1 MKDSVYRAPKGTRDL
16 VWPDSERRRS
26 FIDLFAK
33 IVSRSGYAEIVP
45 PMFEHIE
52 VFQRLG
58 DGTDVVRK
66 EMYNFEDKGG
76 RNIALR
82 PEQTASI
89 VRSYAEHR
97 PSLPWKVWYAGPN
110 FRYERAQK
118 GRFRQFDQVGVEAL
132 GADDPYLDVEVI
144 AIAWRFYEALG
155 LKQVN
160 LLLNSV
166 GTIQDRTRYVE
177 ALRGYLE
184 KRKGDLSTEM
194 QETLVSNPLRVL
206 DSKRTEDIEVVSE
219 APSILEHLSVEA
231 NSHFNKVQEGLQKL
245 KIPYS
250 VTPNLV
256 RGLDYYV
263 QTTFEFTTKSIDAAQ
278 DAIGGGGR
286 YDGLAA
292 EMGAPETPGVGF
304 ALGLDRT
311 LMACEAEKTFIG
323 QEQLLQIYV
332 VDTTG
337 GENSLIITDQ
347 LRQKGFKVDRSFG
360 DRSMKAQMK
369 AADKSGAKIAL
380 IIGEDEVEKGV
391 VTIRDLRGEEGQ
403 EEIASDSIIA
413 NLEKRLG

>member
-26 FIDLFAK
+26 FIDLFAE
-33 IVSRSGYAEIVP
+33 IVSSAGYAEIVL
-45 PMFEHIE
+45 PMFEHVE

-66 EMYNFEDKGG
+66 EMYDFEDKGG

-89 VRSYAEHR
+89 VRAYAEHR

-118 GRFRQFDQVGVEAL
+118 GRFRQFDQVGIEAL

-160 LLLNSV
+160 LSLNSV
-166 GTIQDRTRYVE
+166 GTLQDRIVYIE
-177 ALRGYLE
+177 ALSEYLE
-184 KRKGDLSTEM
+184 KQKGFLSTEA
-194 QETLVSNPLRVL
+194 QETLSSNPLRVL
-206 DSKRTEDIEVVSE
+206 DSKRAEDIEVVSQ
-219 APSILEHLSVEA
+219 APSILEHLSEEASNHFSKVE
-231 NSHFNKVQEGLQKL
+231 EGLKKL
-245 KIPYS
+245 EIPYL
-250 VTPNLV
+250 VQPNLV

-263 QTTFEFTTKSIDAAQ
+263 QTTFEFSTESIDAAQ

-292 EMGAPETPGVGF
+292 EMGAPATPGVGF

-311 LMACEAEKTFIG
+311 LMACKAEKTFIG
-323 QEQLLQIYV
+323 REQLLQVYV
-332 VDTTG
+332 IDTTG
-337 GENSLIITDQ
+337 GENSLVITDQ
-347 LRQKGFKVDRSFG
+347 LRQNGFKVDRSFG

-380 IIGEDEVEKGV
+380 IVGEDEVEKGV

-403 EEIASDSIIA
+403 EEIASDSIIS
-413 NLEKRLG
+413 NLEKRL

>member
-26 FIDLFAK
+26 FIDLFAE
-33 IVSRSGYAEIVP
+33 IVSSAGYAEIVL
-45 PMFEHIE
+45 PMFEHVE

-66 EMYNFEDKGG
+66 EMYDFEDKGG

-89 VRSYAEHR
+89 VRAYAEHR
-97 PSLPWKVWYAGPN
+97 PSLPWKVWYSGPN

-118 GRFRQFDQVGVEAL
+118 GRFRQFDQVGIEAL

-160 LLLNSV
+160 LSLNSV
-166 GTIQDRTRYVE
+166 GTLQDRIIYIE
-177 ALRGYLE
+177 ALSEYLE
-184 KRKGDLSTEM
+184 KQKGFLSTEA
-194 QETLVSNPLRVL
+194 QETLSSNPLRVL
-206 DSKRTEDIEVVSE
+206 DSKRAEDIEVVSQ
-219 APSILEHLSVEA
+219 APSILEHLSEEA
-231 NSHFNKVQEGLQKL
+231 NNHFSKVEEGLKKL
-245 KIPYS
+245 EIPYL
-250 VTPNLV
+250 VQPNLV

-263 QTTFEFTTKSIDAAQ
+263 QTTFEFSTESIDAAQ

-292 EMGAPETPGVGF
+292 EMGAPATPGVGF

-323 QEQLLQIYV
+323 PEQLLQVYV
-332 VDTTG
+332 IDTTG
-337 GENSLIITDQ
+337 GENSLVITDQ
-347 LRQKGFKVDRSFG
+347 LRQNGFKVDRSFG

-380 IIGEDEVEKGV
+380 IVGEDEVEKGV

-413 NLEKRLG
+413 NLEKRL

>member
-26 FIDLFAK
+26 FIDLFAE
-33 IVSRSGYAEIVP
+33 IVSSAGYAEIVL
-45 PMFEHIE
+45 PMFEHVE

-66 EMYNFEDKGG
+66 EMYDFEDKGG

-89 VRSYAEHR
+89 VRAYAEHR

-118 GRFRQFDQVGVEAL
+118 GRFRQFDQVGIEAL

-160 LLLNSV
+160 LSLNSV
-166 GTIQDRTRYVE
+166 GTLQDRILYIE
-177 ALRGYLE
+177 ALSEYLE
-184 KRKGDLSTEM
+184 KQKGFLSTEA
-194 QETLVSNPLRVL
+194 QETLSSNPLRVL
-206 DSKRTEDIEVVSE
+206 DSKRAEDIEVVSQ
-219 APSILEHLSVEA
+219 APSILEHLSEEA
-231 NSHFNKVQEGLQKL
+231 NNHFSKVEEGLKKL
-245 KIPYS
+245 EIPYL
-250 VTPNLV
+250 VQPNLV

-263 QTTFEFTTKSIDAAQ
+263 QTTFEFSTESIDAAQ
-278 DAIGGGGR
+278 DAIGGGVR

-292 EMGAPETPGVGF
+292 EMGAPATPGVGF

-323 QEQLLQIYV
+323 PEQLLQVYV
-332 VDTTG
+332 IDTTG
-337 GENSLIITDQ
+337 GENSLVITDQ
-347 LRQKGFKVDRSFG
+347 LRQNGFKVDRSFG

-380 IIGEDEVEKGV
+380 IVGEDEVEKGV

-413 NLEKRLG
+413 NLEKRL

>member
-1 MKDSVYRAPKGTRDL
+1 MKNSVYRAPKGTRDL

-26 FIDLFAK
+26 FIDLFSA
-33 IVSRSGYAEIVP
+33 IAGSAGYAEIVL

-58 DGTDVVRK
+58 DGTDVVSK
-66 EMYNFEDKGG
+66 EMYDFEDKGG
-76 RNIALR
+76 RNLALR

-118 GRFRQFDQVGVEAL
+118 GRFRQFDQVGIEAL
-132 GADDPYLDVEVI
+132 GTEDAYLDVEVI
-144 AIAWRFYEALG
+144 AIAWRFYESLG
-155 LKQVN
+155 LKQVD

-166 GTIQDRTRYVE
+166 GTLQDRIRYIE
-177 ALRGYLE
+177 ALSEYFE
-184 KRKGDLSTEM
+184 KQKNGLSTEA
-194 QETLVSNPLRVL
+194 QETLISNPLRVL
-206 DSKRTEDIEVVSE
+206 DSKRDEDIKVVSE
-219 APSILEHLSVEA
+219 APSILEYLSDEA
-231 NSHFNKVQEGLQKL
+231 KNHFNKVQEGLNKL

-250 VTPNLV
+250 VKPNLV

-292 EMGAPETPGVGF
+292 EMGAPATPGVGF

-323 QEQLLQIYV
+323 PEQFLQVYV

-337 GENSLIITDQ
+337 GENSLVITDE

-360 DRSMKAQMK
+360 NRSMKAQMK

-403 EEIASDSIIA
+403 EEIASDSVIA

>member
-26 FIDLFAK
+26 FIDLFAE
-33 IVSRSGYAEIVP
+33 IVSSAGYAEIVL
-45 PMFEHIE
+45 PMFEHVE

-66 EMYNFEDKGG
+66 EMYDFEDKGG

-89 VRSYAEHR
+89 VRAYAEHR
-97 PSLPWKVWYAGPN
+97 PSLPWKVWYSGPN

-118 GRFRQFDQVGVEAL
+118 GRFRQFDQVGIEAL

-160 LLLNSV
+160 LSLNSV
-166 GTIQDRTRYVE
+166 GTLQDRIVYIE
-177 ALRGYLE
+177 ALSEYLE
-184 KRKGDLSTEM
+184 KQKGFLSTEA
-194 QETLVSNPLRVL
+194 QETLSSNPLRVL
-206 DSKRTEDIEVVSE
+206 DSKRAEDIEVVSQ
-219 APSILEHLSVEA
+219 APSILEHLSEEA
-231 NSHFNKVQEGLQKL
+231 NNHFSKVEEGLKKL
-245 KIPYS
+245 EIPYL
-250 VTPNLV
+250 VQPNLV

-263 QTTFEFTTKSIDAAQ
+263 QTTFEFSTESIDAAQ

-292 EMGAPETPGVGF
+292 EMGAPATPGVGF

-323 QEQLLQIYV
+323 PEQLLQVYV
-332 VDTTG
+332 IDTTG
-337 GENSLIITDQ
+337 GENSLVITDQ
-347 LRQKGFKVDRSFG
+347 LRQNGFKVDRSFG

-380 IIGEDEVEKGV
+380 IVGEDEVEKGV

-403 EEIASDSIIA
+403 EEIASDSIVA
-413 NLEKRLG
+413 NLEKRL

>member
-26 FIDLFAK
+26 FIDLFAE
-33 IVSRSGYAEIVP
+33 IVSSAGYAEIVL
-45 PMFEHIE
+45 PMFEHVE

-66 EMYNFEDKGG
+66 EMYDFEDKGG

-89 VRSYAEHR
+89 VRAYAEHR
-97 PSLPWKVWYAGPN
+97 PSLPWKVWYSGPN

-118 GRFRQFDQVGVEAL
+118 GRFRQFDQVGIEAL

-160 LLLNSV
+160 LSLNSV
-166 GTIQDRTRYVE
+166 GALQDRIIYIE
-177 ALRGYLE
+177 ALSEYLE
-184 KRKGDLSTEM
+184 KQKGFLSTEA
-194 QETLVSNPLRVL
+194 QETLSSNPLRVL
-206 DSKRTEDIEVVSE
+206 DSKRAEDIEVVSQ
-219 APSILEHLSVEA
+219 APSILEHLSEEASNHFSKVE
-231 NSHFNKVQEGLQKL
+231 EGLKKL
-245 KIPYS
+245 EIPYL
-250 VTPNLV
+250 VQPNLV

-263 QTTFEFTTKSIDAAQ
+263 QTTFEFSTESIDAAQ

-292 EMGAPETPGVGF
+292 EMGAPATPGVGF

-323 QEQLLQIYV
+323 PEQLLQVYV
-332 VDTTG
+332 IDTTG
-337 GENSLIITDQ
+337 GENSLVITDQ
-347 LRQKGFKVDRSFG
+347 LRQNGFKVDRSFG

-380 IIGEDEVEKGV
+380 IVGEDEVEKGV

-403 EEIASDSIIA
+403 EEIASGSIIA
-413 NLEKRLG
+413 NLEKRL

>member
-26 FIDLFAK
+26 FIDLFAE
-33 IVSRSGYAEIVP
+33 IVSSAGYAEIVL
-45 PMFEHIE
+45 PMFEHVE

-66 EMYNFEDKGG
+66 EMYDFEDKGG

-89 VRSYAEHR
+89 VRAYAEHR
-97 PSLPWKVWYAGPN
+97 PSLPWKVWYSGPN

-118 GRFRQFDQVGVEAL
+118 GRFRQFDQVGIEAL

-160 LLLNSV
+160 LSLNSV
-166 GTIQDRTRYVE
+166 GTLQDRIVYIE
-177 ALRGYLE
+177 ALSEYLE
-184 KRKGDLSTEM
+184 KQKGFLSTEA
-194 QETLVSNPLRVL
+194 QETLSSNPLRVL
-206 DSKRTEDIEVVSE
+206 DSKRAEDIEVVSQ
-219 APSILEHLSVEA
+219 APSILEHLSEEA
-231 NSHFNKVQEGLQKL
+231 NNHFSKVEEGLKKL
-245 KIPYS
+245 EIPYL
-250 VTPNLV
+250 VQPNLV

-263 QTTFEFTTKSIDAAQ
+263 KTTFEFSTDSIDAAQ

-292 EMGAPETPGVGF
+292 EMGAPATPGVGF

-323 QEQLLQIYV
+323 PEQLLQVYV
-332 VDTTG
+332 IDTTG
-337 GENSLIITDQ
+337 GENSLVITDQ
-347 LRQKGFKVDRSFG
+347 LRQNGFKVDRSFG

-380 IIGEDEVEKGV
+380 IVGEDEVEKGV

-413 NLEKRLG
+413 NLEKRL

>member
-1 MKDSVYRAPKGTRDL
+1 MKDSVYRAPKGSRDL

-26 FIDLFAK
+26 FIDLFAE
-33 IVSRSGYAEIVP
+33 IVSSAGYAEIVL
-45 PMFEHIE
+45 PMFEHVE

-66 EMYNFEDKGG
+66 EMYDFEDKGG

-89 VRSYAEHR
+89 VRAYAEHR

-118 GRFRQFDQVGVEAL
+118 GRFRQFDQVGIEAL

-160 LLLNSV
+160 LSLNSV
-166 GTIQDRTRYVE
+166 GTLQDRIIYIE
-177 ALRGYLE
+177 ALSEYLE
-184 KRKGDLSTEM
+184 KQKGFLSTEA
-194 QETLVSNPLRVL
+194 QETLSSNPLRVL
-206 DSKRTEDIEVVSE
+206 DSKRAEDIEVVSQ
-219 APSILEHLSVEA
+219 APSILEHLSEEA
-231 NSHFNKVQEGLQKL
+231 NNHFSKVEEGLKKL
-245 KIPYS
+245 EIPYL
-250 VTPNLV
+250 VQPNLV

-263 QTTFEFTTKSIDAAQ
+263 QTTFEFSTESIDAAQ

-292 EMGAPETPGVGF
+292 EMGAPATPGVGF

-323 QEQLLQIYV
+323 PEQLLQVYV
-332 VDTTG
+332 IDTTG
-337 GENSLIITDQ
+337 GENSLVITDQ
-347 LRQKGFKVDRSFG
+347 LRQNGFKVDRSFG

-380 IIGEDEVEKGV
+380 IVGEDEVEKGV

-413 NLEKRLG
+413 NLEKRL

>member
-26 FIDLFAK
+26 FIDLFAE
-33 IVSRSGYAEIVP
+33 IVSSAGYAEIVL
-45 PMFEHIE
+45 PMFEHVE

-66 EMYNFEDKGG
+66 EMYDFEDKGG

-89 VRSYAEHR
+89 VRAYAEHR

-118 GRFRQFDQVGVEAL
+118 GRFRQFDQVGIEAL

-160 LLLNSV
+160 LSLNSV
-166 GTIQDRTRYVE
+166 GTLQDRIVYIE
-177 ALRGYLE
+177 ALSEYLE
-184 KRKGDLSTEM
+184 KQKGFLSTEA
-194 QETLVSNPLRVL
+194 QETLSSNPLRVL
-206 DSKRTEDIEVVSE
+206 DSKRAEDIEVVSQ
-219 APSILEHLSVEA
+219 APSILEHLSEEA
-231 NSHFNKVQEGLQKL
+231 NNHFSKVEEGLKKL
-245 KIPYS
+245 EIPYL
-250 VTPNLV
+250 VQPNLV

-263 QTTFEFTTKSIDAAQ
+263 QTTFEFSTESINAAQ

-292 EMGAPETPGVGF
+292 EMGAPATPGVGF

-323 QEQLLQIYV
+323 PEQLLQVYV
-332 VDTTG
+332 IDTTG
-337 GENSLIITDQ
+337 GENSLVITDQ
-347 LRQKGFKVDRSFG
+347 LRQNGFKVDRSFG

-380 IIGEDEVEKGV
+380 IVGEDEVEKGV

-413 NLEKRLG
+413 NLEKRL

>member
-1 MKDSVYRAPKGTRDL
+1 VKESVYRAPKGTRDL

-26 FIDLFAK
+26 FIDLFAV
-33 IVSRSGYAEIVP
+33 IASSAGYSEIVP

-66 EMYNFEDKGG
+66 EMYDFEDKGG

-97 PSLPWKVWYAGPN
+97 PPLPWKVWYAGPN

-132 GADDPYLDVEVI
+132 GADDPYLDIEVI

-166 GTIQDRTRYVE
+166 GTTQDRTRYVE

-292 EMGAPETPGVGF
+292 EMGAPDTPGVGF

-323 QEQLLQIYV
+323 PEQLLQIYV

-337 GENSLIITDQ
+337 GENSLVITDQ

>member
-26 FIDLFAK
+26 FIDLFAE
-33 IVSRSGYAEIVP
+33 IVSSAGYAEIVL
-45 PMFEHIE
+45 PMFEHVE

-66 EMYNFEDKGG
+66 EMYDFEDKGG

-89 VRSYAEHR
+89 VRAYAEHR
-97 PSLPWKVWYAGPN
+97 PSLPWKVWYSGPN

-118 GRFRQFDQVGVEAL
+118 GRFRQFDQVGIEAL

-160 LLLNSV
+160 LSLNSV
-166 GTIQDRTRYVE
+166 GTLQDRIVYIE
-177 ALRGYLE
+177 ALSEYLE
-184 KRKGDLSTEM
+184 KQKGFLSTEA
-194 QETLVSNPLRVL
+194 QETLSSNPLRVL
-206 DSKRTEDIEVVSE
+206 DSKRAEDIEVVSQ
-219 APSILEHLSVEA
+219 APSILEHLSEEASNHFSKVE
-231 NSHFNKVQEGLQKL
+231 EGLKKL
-245 KIPYS
+245 EIPYL
-250 VTPNLV
+250 VQPNLV

-263 QTTFEFTTKSIDAAQ
+263 QTTFEFSTESIDAAQ

-292 EMGAPETPGVGF
+292 EMGAPATPGVGF

-323 QEQLLQIYV
+323 PVQLLQVYV
-332 VDTTG
+332 IDTTG
-337 GENSLIITDQ
+337 GENSLVITDQ
-347 LRQKGFKVDRSFG
+347 LRQNGFKVDRSFG

-380 IIGEDEVEKGV
+380 IVGEDEVEKGV

-413 NLEKRLG
+413 NLEKRL

>member
-16 VWPDSERRRS
+16 VWPDSERSRS
-26 FIDLFAK
+26 FIDLFAE
-33 IVSRSGYAEIVP
+33 IVSSAGYAEIVL
-45 PMFEHIE
+45 PMFEHVE

-66 EMYNFEDKGG
+66 EMYDFEDKGG

-89 VRSYAEHR
+89 VRAYAEHR

-118 GRFRQFDQVGVEAL
+118 GRFRQFDQVGIEAL

-160 LLLNSV
+160 LSLNSV
-166 GTIQDRTRYVE
+166 GTLQERIIYIE
-177 ALRGYLE
+177 ALSEYLE
-184 KRKGDLSTEM
+184 KQKGFLSTEA
-194 QETLVSNPLRVL
+194 QETLSSNPLRVL
-206 DSKRTEDIEVVSE
+206 DSKRAEDIEVVSQ
-219 APSILEHLSVEA
+219 APSILEHLSEEA
-231 NSHFNKVQEGLQKL
+231 NNHFSKVEEGLKKL
-245 KIPYS
+245 EIPYL
-250 VTPNLV
+250 VKPNLV

-263 QTTFEFTTKSIDAAQ
+263 QTTFEFSTESIDAAQ

-292 EMGAPETPGVGF
+292 EMGAPATPGVGF

-323 QEQLLQIYV
+323 PEQLLQVYV
-332 VDTTG
+332 IDTTG
-337 GENSLIITDQ
+337 GENSLVITDQ
-347 LRQKGFKVDRSFG
+347 LRQNGFKVDRSFG

-380 IIGEDEVEKGV
+380 IVGEDEVEKGV

-403 EEIASDSIIA
+403 EEIASASIIA
-413 NLEKRLG
+413 NLEKRL

>member
-26 FIDLFAK
+26 FIDLFAE
-33 IVSRSGYAEIVP
+33 IVSSAGYAEIVL
-45 PMFEHIE
+45 PMFEHVE

-66 EMYNFEDKGG
+66 EMYDFEDKGG

-89 VRSYAEHR
+89 VRAYAEHR

-118 GRFRQFDQVGVEAL
+118 GRFRQFDQVGIEAL

-160 LLLNSV
+160 LSLNSV
-166 GTIQDRTRYVE
+166 GTLQDRIVYIE
-177 ALRGYLE
+177 ALSEYLE
-184 KRKGDLSTEM
+184 KQKGFLSTEA
-194 QETLVSNPLRVL
+194 QETLSSNPLRVL
-206 DSKRTEDIEVVSE
+206 DSKRAEDIEVISQ
-219 APSILEHLSVEA
+219 APSILEHLSEEASNHFSKVE
-231 NSHFNKVQEGLQKL
+231 EGLKKL
-245 KIPYS
+245 EIPYL
-250 VTPNLV
+250 VKPNLV

-263 QTTFEFTTKSIDAAQ
+263 QTTFEFSTESIDAAQ

-292 EMGAPETPGVGF
+292 EMGAPATPGVGF

-323 QEQLLQIYV
+323 PEQLLQVYV
-332 VDTTG
+332 IDTTG
-337 GENSLIITDQ
+337 GENSLVITDQ
-347 LRQKGFKVDRSFG
+347 LRQNGFKVDRSFG

-380 IIGEDEVEKGV
+380 IVGEDEVEKGV

-413 NLEKRLG
+413 NLEKRL

>member
-26 FIDLFAK
+26 FIDLFAE
-33 IVSRSGYAEIVP
+33 IVSSAGYAEIVL
-45 PMFEHIE
+45 PMFEHVE

-58 DGTDVVRK
+58 DCKDVVRK
-66 EMYNFEDKGG
+66 EMYDFEDKGG

-89 VRSYAEHR
+89 VRAYAEHR

-118 GRFRQFDQVGVEAL
+118 GRFRQFDQVGIEAL

-160 LLLNSV
+160 LSLNSV
-166 GTIQDRTRYVE
+166 GTLQDRIVYIE
-177 ALRGYLE
+177 ALSEYLE
-184 KRKGDLSTEM
+184 KQKGFLSTEA
-194 QETLVSNPLRVL
+194 QETLSSNPLRVL
-206 DSKRTEDIEVVSE
+206 DSKRAEDIEVVSQ
-219 APSILEHLSVEA
+219 APSILEHLSEEA
-231 NSHFNKVQEGLQKL
+231 NNHFSKVEEGLKKL
-245 KIPYS
+245 EIPYL
-250 VTPNLV
+250 VQPNLV

-263 QTTFEFTTKSIDAAQ
+263 QTTFEFSTESIDAAQ
-278 DAIGGGGR
+278 EAIGGGGR

-292 EMGAPETPGVGF
+292 EMGAPATPGVGF

-323 QEQLLQIYV
+323 PEQLLQVYV
-332 VDTTG
+332 IDTTG
-337 GENSLIITDQ
+337 GENSLVITDQ
-347 LRQKGFKVDRSFG
+347 LRQNGFKVDRSFG

-380 IIGEDEVEKGV
+380 IVGEDEVEKGV

-413 NLEKRLG
+413 NLEKRL

>member
-26 FIDLFAK
+26 FIDLFAE
-33 IVSRSGYAEIVP
+33 IVSSAGYAEIVL
-45 PMFEHIE
+45 PMFEHVE

-66 EMYNFEDKGG
+66 EMYDFEDKGG

-89 VRSYAEHR
+89 VRAYAEHR

-118 GRFRQFDQVGVEAL
+118 GRFRQFDQVGIEAL

-166 GTIQDRTRYVE
+166 GTLQDRVLYMK
-177 ALRGYLE
+177 ALSEYLE
-184 KRKGDLSTEM
+184 KEKGFLSAEA
-194 QETLVSNPLRVL
+194 QETLSSNPLRVL
-206 DSKRTEDIEVVSE
+206 DSKRDEDIEVVSQ
-219 APSILEHLSVEA
+219 APSILEHLSEEA
-231 NSHFNKVQEGLQKL
+231 NNHFSKVQEGLKKL
-245 KIPYS
+245 DIPYS
-250 VTPNLV
+250 VKPNLV

-292 EMGAPETPGVGF
+292 EMGAPATPGVGF

-311 LMACEAEKTFIG
+311 LMACEAEKTFTG
-323 QEQLLQIYV
+323 PEQLLQVYV

-347 LRQKGFKVDRSFG
+347 LRQNGFKVDRSFG

-380 IIGEDEVEKGV
+380 IVGEDEVEKGV

-403 EEIASDSIIA
+403 EEIASGSIIA
-413 NLEKRLG
+413 NLEKRLR

>member
-26 FIDLFAK
+26 FIDLFAG

-66 EMYNFEDKGG
+66 EMYDFEDKGG

-89 VRSYAEHR
+89 VRAYAEHR

-132 GADDPYLDVEVI
+132 GADDPLLDVEVI

-155 LKQVN
+155 LRQVN

-166 GTIQDRTRYVE
+166 GTSQDRTRYIE
-177 ALRGYLE
+177 ALSGYLE
-184 KRKGDLSTEM
+184 KRKSDLSAEA

-206 DSKRTEDIEVVSE
+206 DSKRNEDIGVVSE
-219 APSILEHLSVEA
+219 APSILEHLSDEA
-231 NSHFNKVQEGLQKL
+231 DSHFKRVQEGLKKL
-245 KIPYS
+245 KIPYL
-250 VTPNLV
+250 VEPNLV

-286 YDGLAA
+286 YDGLAS
-292 EMGAPETPGVGF
+292 EMGAPATPGVGF

-323 QEQLLQIYV
+323 PEQLLQIYV

-337 GENSLIITDQ
+337 GENSLVITDQ
-347 LRQKGFKVDRSFG
+347 LRQNGFKVDRSFG
-360 DRSMKAQMK
+360 DRSMKAEMK

-403 EEIASDSIIA
+403 EEIASDSVIA

>member
-26 FIDLFAK
+26 FIDLFAE
-33 IVSRSGYAEIVP
+33 IVSSAGYAEIVL
-45 PMFEHIE
+45 PMFEHVE

-66 EMYNFEDKGG
+66 EMYDFEDKGG

-89 VRSYAEHR
+89 VRAYAEHR

-118 GRFRQFDQVGVEAL
+118 GRFRQFDQVGIEAL

-160 LLLNSV
+160 LSLNSV
-166 GTIQDRTRYVE
+166 GTLQDRIVYIE
-177 ALRGYLE
+177 ALSEYLE
-184 KRKGDLSTEM
+184 KQKGFLSTEA
-194 QETLVSNPLRVL
+194 QETLSSNPLRVL
-206 DSKRTEDIEVVSE
+206 DSKRAEDIEVVSQ
-219 APSILEHLSVEA
+219 APSILEHLSEEA
-231 NSHFNKVQEGLQKL
+231 NNHFSKVEEGLKKL
-245 KIPYS
+245 EIPYL
-250 VTPNLV
+250 VQPNLV

-263 QTTFEFTTKSIDAAQ
+263 QTTFEFSTESIDAAQ

-292 EMGAPETPGVGF
+292 EMGAPATPGVGF

-323 QEQLLQIYV
+323 PEQLLQVYV
-332 VDTTG
+332 IDTTG

-347 LRQKGFKVDRSFG
+347 LRQNGFKVDRSFG

-380 IIGEDEVEKGV
+380 IVGEDEVEKGV

-413 NLEKRLG
+413 NLEKRL

>member
-26 FIDLFAK
+26 FIDLFAE
-33 IVSRSGYAEIVP
+33 IVSSAGYVEIVL
-45 PMFEHIE
+45 PMFEHVE

-66 EMYNFEDKGG
+66 EMYDFEDKGG

-89 VRSYAEHR
+89 VRAYAEHR

-118 GRFRQFDQVGVEAL
+118 GRFRQFDQVGIEAL

-160 LLLNSV
+160 LSLNSV
-166 GTIQDRTRYVE
+166 GTLQDRIVYIE
-177 ALRGYLE
+177 ALSEYLE
-184 KRKGDLSTEM
+184 KQKGFLSTEA
-194 QETLVSNPLRVL
+194 QETLSSNPLRVL
-206 DSKRTEDIEVVSE
+206 DSKRVEDIEVVSQ
-219 APSILEHLSVEA
+219 APSILEHLSEEASNHFSKVE
-231 NSHFNKVQEGLQKL
+231 EGLKKL
-245 KIPYS
+245 EIPYL
-250 VTPNLV
+250 VQPNLV

-263 QTTFEFTTKSIDAAQ
+263 QTTFEFSTESIDAAQ

-292 EMGAPETPGVGF
+292 EMGAPATPGVGF

-323 QEQLLQIYV
+323 PEQLLQVYV
-332 VDTTG
+332 IDTTG
-337 GENSLIITDQ
+337 GENSLVITDQ
-347 LRQKGFKVDRSFG
+347 LRQNGFKVDRSFG

-380 IIGEDEVEKGV
+380 IVGEDEVEKGV

-403 EEIASDSIIA
+403 EEIASDSIVA
-413 NLEKRLG
+413 NLEKRL

>member
-1 MKDSVYRAPKGTRDL
+1 
-16 VWPDSERRRS
+16 
-26 FIDLFAK
+26 
-33 IVSRSGYAEIVP
+33 VSGAGYTEIVL

-89 VRSYAEHR
+89 VRAYSEHR

-118 GRFRQFDQVGVEAL
+118 GRFRQFDQVGIEAL

-166 GTIQDRTRYVE
+166 GTLQDRILYMK
-177 ALRGYLE
+177 ALSEYLE
-184 KRKGDLSTEM
+184 KEKGFLSAEA
-194 QETLVSNPLRVL
+194 QETLSSNPLRVL
-206 DSKRTEDIEVVSE
+206 DSKRDEDIEVVSQ
-219 APSILEHLSVEA
+219 APSILEHLSEEA
-231 NSHFNKVQEGLQKL
+231 NNHFSKVQEGLKKL
-245 KIPYS
+245 DIPYS
-250 VTPNLV
+250 VKPNLV

-292 EMGAPETPGVGF
+292 EMGAPATPGVGF

-311 LMACEAEKTFIG
+311 LMACEAEKTFTG
-323 QEQLLQIYV
+323 PEQLLQVYV

-347 LRQKGFKVDRSFG
+347 LRQNGFKVDRSFG

-380 IIGEDEVEKGV
+380 IVGEDEVEKGV

-403 EEIASDSIIA
+403 EEIASGSIIA
-413 NLEKRLG
+413 NLEKRLR

>member
-26 FIDLFAK
+26 FIDLFAE
-33 IVSRSGYAEIVP
+33 IVSSAGYAEIVL
-45 PMFEHIE
+45 PMFEHVE

-66 EMYNFEDKGG
+66 EMYDFEDKGG

-89 VRSYAEHR
+89 VRAYAEHR

-118 GRFRQFDQVGVEAL
+118 GRFRQFDQVGIEAL

-160 LLLNSV
+160 LSLNSV
-166 GTIQDRTRYVE
+166 GTLQDRIVYIE
-177 ALRGYLE
+177 ALSEYLE
-184 KRKGDLSTEM
+184 KQKGFLSTEA
-194 QETLVSNPLRVL
+194 QETLSSNPLRVL
-206 DSKRTEDIEVVSE
+206 DSKRAEDIEVVSQ
-219 APSILEHLSVEA
+219 APSILEHLSEEA
-231 NSHFNKVQEGLQKL
+231 NNHFSKVEEGLKKL
-245 KIPYS
+245 EIPYL
-250 VTPNLV
+250 VQPNLV

-263 QTTFEFTTKSIDAAQ
+263 QTTFEFSTESIDAAQ

-292 EMGAPETPGVGF
+292 EMGAPATPGVGF

-323 QEQLLQIYV
+323 PEQLLQVYV
-332 VDTTG
+332 IDTTG
-337 GENSLIITDQ
+337 GENSLVITDQ
-347 LRQKGFKVDRSFG
+347 LRQNGFKVDRSFG

-380 IIGEDEVEKGV
+380 IVGEDEVEKGV

-403 EEIASDSIIA
+403 EEIASGSIIA
-413 NLEKRLG
+413 NLEKRLR

>member
-26 FIDLFAK
+26 FIDLFAE
-33 IVSRSGYAEIVP
+33 IVSSAGYAEIVL
-45 PMFEHIE
+45 PMFEHVE

-66 EMYNFEDKGG
+66 EMYDFEDKGG

-89 VRSYAEHR
+89 VRAYAEHR
-97 PSLPWKVWYAGPN
+97 PSLPWKVWYSGPN

-118 GRFRQFDQVGVEAL
+118 GRFRQFDQVGIEAL

-160 LLLNSV
+160 LSLNSV
-166 GTIQDRTRYVE
+166 GALQDRIIYIE
-177 ALRGYLE
+177 ALSEYLE
-184 KRKGDLSTEM
+184 KQKGFLSTEA
-194 QETLVSNPLRVL
+194 QETLSSNPLRVL
-206 DSKRTEDIEVVSE
+206 DSKRVEDIEVVSQ
-219 APSILEHLSVEA
+219 APSILEHLSEEASNHFSKVE
-231 NSHFNKVQEGLQKL
+231 EGLKKL
-245 KIPYS
+245 EIPYL
-250 VTPNLV
+250 VQPNLV

-263 QTTFEFTTKSIDAAQ
+263 QTTFEFSTESIDAAQ

-292 EMGAPETPGVGF
+292 EMGAPATPGVGF

-323 QEQLLQIYV
+323 PEQLLQVYV
-332 VDTTG
+332 IDTTG
-337 GENSLIITDQ
+337 GENSLVITDQ
-347 LRQKGFKVDRSFG
+347 LRQNGFKVDRSFG

-380 IIGEDEVEKGV
+380 IVGEDEVEKGV

-413 NLEKRLG
+413 NLEKRL

>member
-26 FIDLFAK
+26 FIDLFAE
-33 IVSRSGYAEIVP
+33 IVSSAGYAEIVL
-45 PMFEHIE
+45 PMFEHVE

-66 EMYNFEDKGG
+66 EMYDFEDKGG

-89 VRSYAEHR
+89 VRAYAEHR

-118 GRFRQFDQVGVEAL
+118 GRFRQFDQVGIEAL

-144 AIAWRFYEALG
+144 SIAWRFYEALG

-160 LLLNSV
+160 LSLNSV
-166 GTIQDRTRYVE
+166 GTLQDRIIYIE
-177 ALRGYLE
+177 ALSEYLE
-184 KRKGDLSTEM
+184 KQKGFLSTEA
-194 QETLVSNPLRVL
+194 QETLSSNPLRVL
-206 DSKRTEDIEVVSE
+206 DSKRAEDIEVVSQ
-219 APSILEHLSVEA
+219 APSILEHLSEEA
-231 NSHFNKVQEGLQKL
+231 NNHFSKVEEGLKKL
-245 KIPYS
+245 EIPYL
-250 VTPNLV
+250 VQPNLV

-263 QTTFEFTTKSIDAAQ
+263 QTTFEFSTESIDAAQ

-292 EMGAPETPGVGF
+292 EMGAPATPGVGF

-323 QEQLLQIYV
+323 PEQLLQVYV
-332 VDTTG
+332 IDTTG
-337 GENSLIITDQ
+337 GENSLVITDQ
-347 LRQKGFKVDRSFG
+347 LRQNGFKVDRSFG

-380 IIGEDEVEKGV
+380 IVGEDEVEKGV

-413 NLEKRLG
+413 NLEKRL

>member
-26 FIDLFAK
+26 FIDLFAE
-33 IVSRSGYAEIVP
+33 IVSSAGYAEIVL
-45 PMFEHIE
+45 PMFEHVE

-66 EMYNFEDKGG
+66 EMYDFEDKGG

-89 VRSYAEHR
+89 VRAYAEHR
-97 PSLPWKVWYAGPN
+97 PSLQWKVWYAGPN

-118 GRFRQFDQVGVEAL
+118 GRFRQFDQVGIEAL

-160 LLLNSV
+160 LSLNSV
-166 GTIQDRTRYVE
+166 GTLQDRIVYIE
-177 ALRGYLE
+177 ALSEYLE
-184 KRKGDLSTEM
+184 KQKGFLSTEA
-194 QETLVSNPLRVL
+194 QETLSSNPLRVL
-206 DSKRTEDIEVVSE
+206 DSKRAEDIEVVSQ
-219 APSILEHLSVEA
+219 APSILEHLSEEA
-231 NSHFNKVQEGLQKL
+231 NNHFSKVEEGLKKL
-245 KIPYS
+245 EIPYL
-250 VTPNLV
+250 VKPNLV

-263 QTTFEFTTKSIDAAQ
+263 QTTFEFSTESIDAAQ

-292 EMGAPETPGVGF
+292 EMGAPATPGVGF

-323 QEQLLQIYV
+323 PEQLLQVYV
-332 VDTTG
+332 IDTTG
-337 GENSLIITDQ
+337 GENSLVITDQ
-347 LRQKGFKVDRSFG
+347 LRQNGFKVDRSFG

-380 IIGEDEVEKGV
+380 IVGEDEVEKGV

-413 NLEKRLG
+413 NLEKRL

>member
-26 FIDLFAK
+26 FIDLFAE
-33 IVSRSGYAEIVP
+33 IVSSAGYAEIVL
-45 PMFEHIE
+45 PMFEHVE

-66 EMYNFEDKGG
+66 EMYDFEDKGG

-89 VRSYAEHR
+89 VRAYAEHR
-97 PSLPWKVWYAGPN
+97 PSLPWKVWYSGPN

-118 GRFRQFDQVGVEAL
+118 GRFRQFDQVGIEAL

-160 LLLNSV
+160 LSLNSV
-166 GTIQDRTRYVE
+166 GTLQDRIVYIE
-177 ALRGYLE
+177 ALSEYLE
-184 KRKGDLSTEM
+184 KQKGFLSTEA
-194 QETLVSNPLRVL
+194 QETLSSNPLRVL
-206 DSKRTEDIEVVSE
+206 DSKRAEDIEVVSQ
-219 APSILEHLSVEA
+219 APSILEHLSEEA
-231 NSHFNKVQEGLQKL
+231 NNHFSKVEEGLKKL
-245 KIPYS
+245 EIPYL
-250 VTPNLV
+250 VQPNLV

-263 QTTFEFTTKSIDAAQ
+263 QTTFEFSTESIDAAQ

-292 EMGAPETPGVGF
+292 EMGAPATPGVGF

-323 QEQLLQIYV
+323 PEQLLQVYV
-332 VDTTG
+332 IDTTG
-337 GENSLIITDQ
+337 GENSLVITDQ
-347 LRQKGFKVDRSFG
+347 LRQNGFKVDRSFG

-380 IIGEDEVEKGV
+380 IVGEDEVEKGV

-413 NLEKRLG
+413 NLEKRL

>member
-26 FIDLFAK
+26 FIDLFAE
-33 IVSRSGYAEIVP
+33 IVSSAGYAEIVL
-45 PMFEHIE
+45 PMFEHVE

-66 EMYNFEDKGG
+66 EMYDFEDKGG

-89 VRSYAEHR
+89 VRAYAEHR
-97 PSLPWKVWYAGPN
+97 PSLPWKVWYSGPN

-118 GRFRQFDQVGVEAL
+118 GRFRQFDQVGIEAL

-160 LLLNSV
+160 LSLNSV
-166 GTIQDRTRYVE
+166 GTLQDRIVYIE
-177 ALRGYLE
+177 ALSEYLE
-184 KRKGDLSTEM
+184 KQKGFLSTEA
-194 QETLVSNPLRVL
+194 QETLSSNPLRVL
-206 DSKRTEDIEVVSE
+206 DSKRAEDIEVVSQ
-219 APSILEHLSVEA
+219 APSILEHLSEEASNHFSKVE
-231 NSHFNKVQEGLQKL
+231 EGLKKL
-245 KIPYS
+245 EIPYL
-250 VTPNLV
+250 VQPNLV

-263 QTTFEFTTKSIDAAQ
+263 QTTFEFSTESIDAAQ

-292 EMGAPETPGVGF
+292 EMGAPATPGVGF

-323 QEQLLQIYV
+323 PEQLLQVYV
-332 VDTTG
+332 IDTTG
-337 GENSLIITDQ
+337 GENSLVITDQ
-347 LRQKGFKVDRSFG
+347 LRQNGFKVDRSFG

-380 IIGEDEVEKGV
+380 IVGEDEVEKGV

-403 EEIASDSIIA
+403 EEIASDSIVA
-413 NLEKRLG
+413 NLEKRL

>member
-26 FIDLFAK
+26 FIDLFAE
-33 IVSRSGYAEIVP
+33 IVSSAGYAEIVL
-45 PMFEHIE
+45 PMFEHVE

-66 EMYNFEDKGG
+66 EMYDFEDKGG

-89 VRSYAEHR
+89 VRAYAEHR

-118 GRFRQFDQVGVEAL
+118 GRFRQFDQVGIEAL

-160 LLLNSV
+160 LSLNSV
-166 GTIQDRTRYVE
+166 GTLQDRIVYIE
-177 ALRGYLE
+177 ALSEYLE
-184 KRKGDLSTEM
+184 KQKGFLSTEA
-194 QETLVSNPLRVL
+194 QETLSSNPLRVL
-206 DSKRTEDIEVVSE
+206 DSKRAEDIEVVSQ
-219 APSILEHLSVEA
+219 APSILERLSEEA
-231 NSHFNKVQEGLQKL
+231 NNHFSKVEEGLKKL
-245 KIPYS
+245 EIPYL
-250 VTPNLV
+250 VQPNLV

-263 QTTFEFTTKSIDAAQ
+263 QTTFEFSTESIDAAQ

-292 EMGAPETPGVGF
+292 EMGAPATPGVGF

-323 QEQLLQIYV
+323 PEQLLQVYV
-332 VDTTG
+332 IDTTG
-337 GENSLIITDQ
+337 GENSLVITDQ
-347 LRQKGFKVDRSFG
+347 LRQNGFKVDRSFG

-380 IIGEDEVEKGV
+380 IVGEDEVEKGV

-413 NLEKRLG
+413 NLEKRL

>member
-26 FIDLFAK
+26 FIDLFAE
-33 IVSRSGYAEIVP
+33 IVSSAGYAEIVL
-45 PMFEHIE
+45 PMFEHVE

-66 EMYNFEDKGG
+66 EMYDFEDKGG

-89 VRSYAEHR
+89 VRAYAEHR
-97 PSLPWKVWYAGPN
+97 PSLPWKVWYSGPN

-118 GRFRQFDQVGVEAL
+118 GRFRQFDQVGIEAL

-155 LKQVN
+155 LKQVH
-160 LLLNSV
+160 LSLNSV
-166 GTIQDRTRYVE
+166 GTLQDRIVYIE
-177 ALRGYLE
+177 ALSEYLE
-184 KRKGDLSTEM
+184 KQKGFLSTEA
-194 QETLVSNPLRVL
+194 QETLSSNPLRVL
-206 DSKRTEDIEVVSE
+206 DSKRAEDIEVVSQ
-219 APSILEHLSVEA
+219 APSILEHLSEEA
-231 NSHFNKVQEGLQKL
+231 NNHFSKVEEGLKKL
-245 KIPYS
+245 EIPYL
-250 VTPNLV
+250 VQPNLV

-263 QTTFEFTTKSIDAAQ
+263 QTTFEFSTESIDAAQ

-292 EMGAPETPGVGF
+292 EMGAPATPGVGF

-323 QEQLLQIYV
+323 PEQLLQVYV
-332 VDTTG
+332 IDTTG
-337 GENSLIITDQ
+337 GENSLVITDQ
-347 LRQKGFKVDRSFG
+347 LRQNGFKVDRSFG

-380 IIGEDEVEKGV
+380 IVGEDEVEKGV

-413 NLEKRLG
+413 NLEKRL

>member
-26 FIDLFAK
+26 FIDLFAE
-33 IVSRSGYAEIVP
+33 IVSSAGYAEIVL
-45 PMFEHIE
+45 PMFEHVE

-66 EMYNFEDKGG
+66 EMYDFEDKGG

-89 VRSYAEHR
+89 VRAYAEHR
-97 PSLPWKVWYAGPN
+97 PSLPWKVWYSGPN

-118 GRFRQFDQVGVEAL
+118 GRFRQFDQVGIEAL

-160 LLLNSV
+160 LSLNSV
-166 GTIQDRTRYVE
+166 GTLQDRIVYIE
-177 ALRGYLE
+177 ALSEYLE
-184 KRKGDLSTEM
+184 KQKGFLSTEA
-194 QETLVSNPLRVL
+194 QETLSSNPLRVL
-206 DSKRTEDIEVVSE
+206 DSKRAEDIEVVSQ
-219 APSILEHLSVEA
+219 APSILEHLSEEASNHFSKVE
-231 NSHFNKVQEGLQKL
+231 EGLKKL
-245 KIPYS
+245 EIPYL
-250 VTPNLV
+250 VQPNLV

-263 QTTFEFTTKSIDAAQ
+263 QTTFEFSTESIDAAQ

-292 EMGAPETPGVGF
+292 EMGAPATPGVGF

-323 QEQLLQIYV
+323 PEQLLQVYV
-332 VDTTG
+332 IDTTG
-337 GENSLIITDQ
+337 GENSLVITDQ
-347 LRQKGFKVDRSFG
+347 LRQNGFKVDRSFG

-380 IIGEDEVEKGV
+380 IVGEDEVEKGV

-413 NLEKRLG
+413 NLEKRL

>member
-26 FIDLFAK
+26 FIDLFAE
-33 IVSRSGYAEIVP
+33 IVSSAGYAEIVL
-45 PMFEHIE
+45 PMFEHVE

-66 EMYNFEDKGG
+66 EMYDFEDKGG

-89 VRSYAEHR
+89 VRAYAEHR

-118 GRFRQFDQVGVEAL
+118 GRFRQFDQVGIEAL

-160 LLLNSV
+160 LSLNSV
-166 GTIQDRTRYVE
+166 GTLQDRIIYIE
-177 ALRGYLE
+177 ALSEYLE
-184 KRKGDLSTEM
+184 KQKGFLSTEA
-194 QETLVSNPLRVL
+194 QETLSSNPLRVL
-206 DSKRTEDIEVVSE
+206 DSKRAEDIEVVSQ
-219 APSILEHLSVEA
+219 APSILENLSEEA
-231 NSHFNKVQEGLQKL
+231 NNHFSKVEEGLKKL
-245 KIPYS
+245 EIPYL
-250 VTPNLV
+250 VQPNLV

-263 QTTFEFTTKSIDAAQ
+263 QTTFEFSTESIDAAQ

-292 EMGAPETPGVGF
+292 EMGAPATPGVGF

-323 QEQLLQIYV
+323 PEQLLQVYV
-332 VDTTG
+332 IDTTG
-337 GENSLIITDQ
+337 GENSLVITDQ
-347 LRQKGFKVDRSFG
+347 LRQNGFKVDRSFG

-380 IIGEDEVEKGV
+380 IVGEDEVEKGV

-413 NLEKRLG
+413 NLEKRL

>member
-26 FIDLFAK
+26 FIDLFAE
-33 IVSRSGYAEIVP
+33 IVSSAGYAEIVL
-45 PMFEHIE
+45 PMFEHVE

-66 EMYNFEDKGG
+66 EMYDFEDKGG

-89 VRSYAEHR
+89 VRAYAEHR

-118 GRFRQFDQVGVEAL
+118 GRFRQFDQVGIEAL

-160 LLLNSV
+160 LSLNSV
-166 GTIQDRTRYVE
+166 GTLQDRIVYIE
-177 ALRGYLE
+177 ALSEYLE
-184 KRKGDLSTEM
+184 KQKGFLSTEA
-194 QETLVSNPLRVL
+194 QETLSSNPLRVL
-206 DSKRTEDIEVVSE
+206 DSKRAEDIEVVSQ
-219 APSILEHLSVEA
+219 APSILEHLSEEA
-231 NSHFNKVQEGLQKL
+231 NNHFSKVEEGLKKL
-245 KIPYS
+245 EIPYL
-250 VTPNLV
+250 VQPNLV

-263 QTTFEFTTKSIDAAQ
+263 QTTFEFSTESIDAAQ

-292 EMGAPETPGVGF
+292 EMGAPATPGVGF

-323 QEQLLQIYV
+323 PEQLLQVYV
-332 VDTTG
+332 IDTTG
-337 GENSLIITDQ
+337 GENSLLITDQ
-347 LRQKGFKVDRSFG
+347 LRQNGFKVDRSFG

-380 IIGEDEVEKGV
+380 IVGEDEVEKGV

-413 NLEKRLG
+413 NLEKRL

>member
-26 FIDLFAK
+26 FIDLFAE
-33 IVSRSGYAEIVP
+33 IVSSAGYAEIVL
-45 PMFEHIE
+45 PMFEHVE

-66 EMYNFEDKGG
+66 EMYDFEDKGG

-89 VRSYAEHR
+89 VRAYAEHR

-118 GRFRQFDQVGVEAL
+118 GRFRQFDQVGIEAL

-160 LLLNSV
+160 LSLNSV
-166 GTIQDRTRYVE
+166 GTLQDRIVYIE
-177 ALRGYLE
+177 ALSEYLE
-184 KRKGDLSTEM
+184 KQKGFLSTEA
-194 QETLVSNPLRVL
+194 QETLSSNPLRVL
-206 DSKRTEDIEVVSE
+206 DSKRAEDIEVVSQ
-219 APSILEHLSVEA
+219 APSILEHLSEEA
-231 NSHFNKVQEGLQKL
+231 NNHFSKVEEGLKKL
-245 KIPYS
+245 EIPYL
-250 VTPNLV
+250 VQPNLV

-263 QTTFEFTTKSIDAAQ
+263 QTTFEFSTESIDAAQ

-292 EMGAPETPGVGF
+292 EMGAPATPGVGF

-323 QEQLLQIYV
+323 PEQLLQVYV
-332 VDTTG
+332 IDTTG
-337 GENSLIITDQ
+337 GENSLVITDQ
-347 LRQKGFKVDRSFG
+347 LRQNGFKVDRSFG

-380 IIGEDEVEKGV
+380 IVGEDEVEKGV

-413 NLEKRLG
+413 NLEKRL

>member
-26 FIDLFAK
+26 FIDLFAE
-33 IVSRSGYAEIVP
+33 IVSSAGYAEIVL
-45 PMFEHIE
+45 PMFEHVE

-66 EMYNFEDKGG
+66 EMYDFEDKGG

-89 VRSYAEHR
+89 VSAYAEHR

-118 GRFRQFDQVGVEAL
+118 GRFRQFDQVGIEAL

-160 LLLNSV
+160 LSLNSV
-166 GTIQDRTRYVE
+166 GTLQDRIIYIE
-177 ALRGYLE
+177 ALSEYLE
-184 KRKGDLSTEM
+184 KQKGFLSTEA
-194 QETLVSNPLRVL
+194 QETLSSNPLRVL
-206 DSKRTEDIEVVSE
+206 DSKRAEDIEVVSQ
-219 APSILEHLSVEA
+219 APSILEYLSEEA
-231 NSHFNKVQEGLQKL
+231 NNHFSKVEEGLKKL
-245 KIPYS
+245 EIPYL
-250 VTPNLV
+250 VQPNLV

-263 QTTFEFTTKSIDAAQ
+263 QTTFEFSTESIDAAQ

-292 EMGAPETPGVGF
+292 EMGAPATPGVGF

-323 QEQLLQIYV
+323 PEQLLQVYV
-332 VDTTG
+332 IDTTG
-337 GENSLIITDQ
+337 GENSLVITDQ
-347 LRQKGFKVDRSFG
+347 LRQNGFKVDRSFG

-380 IIGEDEVEKGV
+380 IVGEDEVEKGV

-413 NLEKRLG
+413 NLEKRL

>member
-1 MKDSVYRAPKGTRDL
+1 MKNSVYRAPKGTRDL
-16 VWPDSERRRS
+16 IWPDSERRRS
-26 FIDLFAK
+26 FIDLFAEV
-33 IVSRSGYAEIVP
+33 VSKAGYAEIVP

-66 EMYNFEDKGG
+66 EMYDFEDKGG

-89 VRSYAEHR
+89 VRSYAENR

-132 GADDPYLDVEVI
+132 GTDDPHLDVEVM

-155 LKQVN
+155 LKQVD
-160 LLLNSV
+160 LLVNSV
-166 GTIQDRTRYVE
+166 GTPQDRAMYIE
-177 ALRGYLE
+177 ALSGYLDT
-184 KRKGDLSTEM
+184 RKGDLSSEA
-194 QETLVSNPLRVL
+194 QDTLASNPLRVL
-206 DSKRTEDIEVVSE
+206 DSKRNEDIEVVSE
-219 APSILEHLSVEA
+219 APSILEHLSTEA
-231 NSHFNKVQEGLQKL
+231 NNHFDKVQEGLQKL

-323 QEQLLQIYV
+323 SEQLLQIYV

-369 AADKSGAKIAL
+369 AADKSGAKVAL
-380 IIGEDEVEKGV
+380 IIGEDEVQKGV